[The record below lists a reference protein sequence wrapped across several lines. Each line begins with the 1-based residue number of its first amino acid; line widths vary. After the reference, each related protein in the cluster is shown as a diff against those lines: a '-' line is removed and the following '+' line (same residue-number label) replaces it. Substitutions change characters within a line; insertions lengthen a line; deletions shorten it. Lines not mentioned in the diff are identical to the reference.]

1 MIGFAIRRATY
12 EDKSDWLRMRQ
23 GLWPEAPIEY
33 LALDLDRWLAD
44 PNCAVFVVTGADE
57 GPVAFLEAGLRD
69 HAEGCETSPVGYI
82 EAWYVEEH
90 SRGQNLGKELIHAAE
105 GWAREKGC
113 AEMASDTWLENEAG
127 IAAHLKL
134 GYYEIGRLVHFVK
147 RL

>member
-1 MIGFAIRRATY
+1 MIRRATY

-33 LALDLDRWLAD
+33 LRFDMDDRLAD
-44 PNCAVFVVTGADE
+44 PDYAVFIASSEDARV
-57 GPVAFLEAGLRD
+57 VAFIEAGLRGYG
-69 HAEGCETSPVGYI
+69 EGCETSPVGYI
-82 EAWYVEEH
+82 EAWYVDEY
-90 SRGQNLGKELIHAAE
+90 SRGQKLGRDLVSAAE

-113 AEMASDTWLENEAG
+113 QEMASDTWLENESS

-134 GYYEIGRLVHFVK
+134 GYYEVERLVHFVK